1 MKLGQAQSRK
11 FWDLGPHQV
20 FLSGQDPTKH
30 VPHYEKEDSTIMRR
44 FLDPVTT
51 SGHNDST
58 DEIVELKTRD
68 SEMHFEAPEAQR
80 DAGGQHGG
88 NSSWDVEAD
97 GANNKSFFHK
107 EGGGYHDGMGI
118 FCFLANLWPAC
129 RSRVSRN
136 FTKRLKDGE
145 EQSNSPSQMEVSHAA
160 LVMLHLPCW
169 LFVSLKYFYLFSPH
183 INAFP
188 IKPKSYTH
196 W

>member
-1 MKLGQAQSRK
+1 
-11 FWDLGPHQV
+11 
-20 FLSGQDPTKH
+20 
-30 VPHYEKEDSTIMRR
+30 MRR

-58 DEIVELKTRD
+58 NEIVELKTRD

-145 EQSNSPSQMEVSHAA
+145 EQ
-160 LVMLHLPCW
+160 
-169 LFVSLKYFYLFSPH
+169 
-183 INAFP
+183 FP
-188 IKPKSYTH
+188 ITNGGFTCCTCNVTSPMLVVCLIKIFLLVLSTHKCFSYKT
-196 W
+196 